1 MQRAPERHD
10 FFSNSHTT
18 TPLNM
23 QTLINSKSLAPT
35 PAAETRQR
43 RSDYSWGIPA
53 LAAIALAFA
62 IVSVVK
68 LHKQQSPSAPPEVP
82 PTSTFSSPVAA
93 VGLVEPNTENIALS
107 VPVAGWVTEV
117 HAWAGD
123 RVKAGQ
129 RLFSL
134 DHRDLDAE
142 LAVRKAQLGQ
152 SMAHVSTAETD
163 LADAELLRRD
173 AERLAGTRVISKEE
187 AERKEI
193 AANGARARLAEA
205 KTQVTLAESQIRQTE
220 VAIERL
226 TVTAPISGVVL
237 QSDVRPGQFAS
248 SGPLSKPLMIL
259 GNIEP
264 LHVRVDI
271 DEQDAWRVRA
281 GQPATGAVRGAG
293 EHRMRLAFVRFEPY
307 VIPKVALTGDS
318 TERTDTRVMQAIYR
332 IETSGEAA
340 PVFVGQQM
348 DVFIDSSGGSAPSTA
363 PEQKAAF

>member
-1 MQRAPERHD
+1 MATKLDADRDGFFTNPNPNHTPE
-10 FFSNSHTT
+10 
-18 TPLNM
+18 M
-23 QTLINSKSLAPT
+23 QTLLNSKSLAPA
-35 PAAETRQR
+35 PVAAARQP
-43 RSDYSWGIPA
+43 RSSLSWGIPA
-53 LAAIALAFA
+53 SAAIALGFA

-68 LHKQQSPSAPPEVP
+68 LHKKQITSAPPELP
-82 PTSTFSSPVAA
+82 PTSTFSSLVAA
-93 VGLVEPNTENIALS
+93 VGLVEANTENIALS
-107 VPVAGWVTEV
+107 VPVAGWVTDV

-123 RVKAGQ
+123 HVKAGQ

-142 LAVRKAQLGQ
+142 LAVRKAQWAQ
-152 SMAHVSTAETD
+152 SIAHASTAETD
-163 LADAELLRRD
+163 LADAELLWRD
-173 AERLAGTRVISKEE
+173 AERLVTTRVISKEE
-187 AERKEI
+187 AERKQI
-193 AANGARARLAEA
+193 AANGARARLVEA
-205 KTQVTLAESQIRQTE
+205 KTQVALAESQIRQTE

-281 GQPATGAVRGAG
+281 GQPATGAARGAG
-293 EHRMRLAFVRFEPY
+293 LQRMRLSFVRFEPY

-332 IETSGEAA
+332 IEGSGEAA

-348 DVFIDSSGGSAPSTA
+348 DVFIDSSGGAARSAA
-363 PEQKAAF
+363 R

>member
-1 MQRAPERHD
+1 M
-10 FFSNSHTT
+10 
-18 TPLNM
+18 M
-23 QTLINSKSLAPT
+23 QTLLNSKSLAPT
-35 PAAETRQR
+35 PAPVAAARQP
-43 RSDYSWGIPA
+43 RSGFSWGIPA
-53 LAAIALAFA
+53 LAAIAMAFA

-68 LHKQQSPSAPPEVP
+68 LHKKQVASAPPELP

-93 VGLVEPNTENIALS
+93 VGLVEANTENIALS
-107 VPVAGWVTEV
+107 VPVAGWVMEV
-117 HAWAGD
+117 YANAGD
-123 RVKAGQ
+123 HVQAGQ

-142 LAVRKAQLGQ
+142 LAVRKAQLAQ
-152 SMAHVSTAETD
+152 AIAHVPTTESD
-163 LADAELLRRD
+163 LADAELLRRN
-173 AERLAGTRVISKEE
+173 AMRLDSTRVISKEE
-187 AERKEI
+187 AERKQI
-193 AANGARARLAEA
+193 AAGGARARLAEA

-237 QSDVRPGQFAS
+237 QKDVRPGQFAA

-264 LHVRVDI
+264 MHVRVDI

-281 GQPATGAVRGAG
+281 GQPATGAARGAG
-293 EHRMRLAFVRFEPY
+293 GQRMRLAFVRFEPY

-332 IETSGEAA
+332 IEDSGETA

-348 DVFIDSSGGSAPSTA
+348 DVFIDSSRGSAPRSF
-363 PEQKAAF
+363 AARR

>member
-1 MQRAPERHD
+1 
-10 FFSNSHTT
+10 
-18 TPLNM
+18 M
-23 QTLINSKSLAPT
+23 QTLLTSKSLDPKSVAPV
-35 PAAETRQR
+35 AAARQP
-43 RSDYSWGIPA
+43 RSGFSLGVPA

-68 LHKQQSPSAPPEVP
+68 LHKKQITAAPPELP

-93 VGLVEPNTENIALS
+93 VGLVEANTENIALS
-107 VPVAGWVTEV
+107 VPVAGWVTDV
-117 HAWAGD
+117 YANAGD

-142 LAVRKAQLGQ
+142 LAVRKAQLAQ
-152 SMAHVSTAETD
+152 AIAHVSTAESD
-163 LADAELLRRD
+163 LADAELLWRD
-173 AERLAGTRVISKEE
+173 AARLVATRVISKEE
-187 AERKEI
+187 AERKQI

-205 KTQVTLAESQIRQTE
+205 KTQVALVESQIRQTE

-237 QSDVRPGQFAS
+237 QKEVRAGQFAS
-248 SGPLSKPLMIL
+248 SGPLAKPLMIL
-259 GNIEP
+259 GNVEP

-281 GQPATGAVRGAG
+281 GQPATGAPRGAG
-293 EHRMRLAFVRFEPY
+293 AQRTRLSFVRFEPY

-318 TERTDTRVMQAIYR
+318 TERTDTRVLQAIYR
-332 IETSGEAA
+332 IEGTSDEAS
-340 PVFVGQQM
+340 VFVGQQM
-348 DVFIDSSGGSAPSTA
+348 DVFIDSSGDG
-363 PEQKAAF
+363 ERAASL

>member
-1 MQRAPERHD
+1 
-10 FFSNSHTT
+10 
-18 TPLNM
+18 M
-23 QTLINSKSLAPT
+23 QTVLTSKSLAPA
-35 PAAETRQR
+35 PLAAPRQR
-43 RSDYSWGIPA
+43 RSDFSWAIPA

-68 LHKQQSPSAPPEVP
+68 LHKKQIAAAPPELP

-93 VGLVEPNTENIALS
+93 VGLVEANTENIALS
-107 VPVAGWVTEV
+107 VPVAGWVTDV
-117 HAWAGD
+117 HARAGD
-123 RVKAGQ
+123 HVKAGQ

-142 LAVRKAQLGQ
+142 LGMKKAQLAQ
-152 SMAHVSTAETD
+152 AIAHVATAETD
-163 LADAELLRRD
+163 LADAELLWRD
-173 AERLAGTRVISKEE
+173 AARLVTTRVISKEE

-193 AANGARARLAEA
+193 ASNGARARLAEA
-205 KTQVTLAESQIRQTE
+205 KTQVALAEAQIRQTE

-226 TVTAPISGVVL
+226 TVISPIDGVVL

-248 SGPLSKPLMIL
+248 SGPLLKPLMIL

-271 DEQDAWRVRA
+271 DEQDAWRVQA
-281 GQPATGAVRGAG
+281 GQPATGAARGAG
-293 EHRMRLAFVRFEPY
+293 ERRMRLSFVRFEPY

-318 TERTDTRVMQAIYR
+318 TERTDTRVMQAIYK
-332 IETSGEAA
+332 IEGSGETA

-348 DVFIDSSGGSAPSTA
+348 DVFIDSNGEAAQSASR
-363 PEQKAAF
+363 